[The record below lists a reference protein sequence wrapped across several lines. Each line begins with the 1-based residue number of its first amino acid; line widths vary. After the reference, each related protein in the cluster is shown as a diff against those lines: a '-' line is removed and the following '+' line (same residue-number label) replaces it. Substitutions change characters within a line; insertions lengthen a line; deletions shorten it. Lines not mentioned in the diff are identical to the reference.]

1 MFDRLL
7 RLARSQWEVFVKAKV
22 KFSPKSCRLIFLT
35 GTFKMSKFVE
45 FILYLHIL
53 KILNVLR
60 NSNILYKRPTARYI
74 TTKYK
79 L

>member
-7 RLARSQWEVFVKAKV
+7 RLVRSQWEVFVKTKV
-22 KFSPKSCRLIFLT
+22 KFSPQSCRLIFLT
-35 GTFKMSKFVE
+35 GTFKMSRFVE

-60 NSNILYKRPTARYI
+60 NSNILYKRPTVRYI